1 MASNAQLLLKPSVRV
16 PNAAGSQ
23 SDFLQQLQ
31 SALQGGTPVYNF
43 FSSYHQPLQTFFQ
56 TIATGDD
63 TIWLDGTDQKGNPVL
78 YVQTGKNYFTLSAN
92 ITNTDPIANGTGTN
106 YEPVGVATVT
116 VTIDGF
122 GTHVVAVHNLVYAG
136 IGIGGLAIGTALPS
150 LVRSALQV
158 YRFYAKDISNAVARF
173 LTGNPRQ
180 PPAEAEQTGGDIDS
194 AAASEAALVDE
205 PLPYFASLS
214 VDISPAAVAGAAGG
228 AVLILLMAIL
238 QLTMADVRN
247 YVQFYN
253 VTGQDIQFGIGY
265 LPWGNVSCNGPAPV
279 GQTATIKAVGSP
291 LTAPGVIPDDT
302 VINYAL
308 ITFDNSGSGDS
319 IGYVLEATPSGDFPG
334 FRVAVYVDGA
344 GISTSLY
351 LAFTNDDCND
361 FWQQFNPPQGGVSGT
376 GKETL
381 TMQATHGD
389 YTLAIALNQLSG
401 QSSSPLDAT
410 QGYNFEH
417 LIVLTNGSVPLS

>member
-1 MASNAQLLLKPSVRV
+1 MAV
-16 PNAAGSQ
+16 
-23 SDFLQQLQ
+23 
-31 SALQGGTPVYNF
+31 
-43 FSSYHQPLQTFFQ
+43 
-56 TIATGDD
+56 
-63 TIWLDGTDQKGNPVL
+63 
-78 YVQTGKNYFTLSAN
+78 
-92 ITNTDPIANGTGTN
+92 
-106 YEPVGVATVT
+106 VT

-122 GTHVVAVHNLVYAG
+122 GTHVVTVHNLVYAG

-180 PPAEAEQTGGDIDS
+180 PPAEAEQTGGDINS

-291 LTAPGVIPDDT
+291 LTAPGIIPDDT

-351 LAFTNDDCND
+351 LAFTNDDCN
-361 FWQQFNPPQGGVSGT
+361 
-376 GKETL
+376 
-381 TMQATHGD
+381 
-389 YTLAIALNQLSG
+389 
-401 QSSSPLDAT
+401 
-410 QGYNFEH
+410 
-417 LIVLTNGSVPLS
+417 

>member
-1 MASNAQLLLKPSVRV
+1 M
-16 PNAAGSQ
+16 
-23 SDFLQQLQ
+23 
-31 SALQGGTPVYNF
+31 
-43 FSSYHQPLQTFFQ
+43 
-56 TIATGDD
+56 
-63 TIWLDGTDQKGNPVL
+63 
-78 YVQTGKNYFTLSAN
+78 
-92 ITNTDPIANGTGTN
+92 
-106 YEPVGVATVT
+106 
-116 VTIDGF
+116 
-122 GTHVVAVHNLVYAG
+122 
-136 IGIGGLAIGTALPS
+136 
-150 LVRSALQV
+150 
-158 YRFYAKDISNAVARF
+158 
-173 LTGNPRQ
+173 
-180 PPAEAEQTGGDIDS
+180 
-194 AAASEAALVDE
+194 
-205 PLPYFASLS
+205 
-214 VDISPAAVAGAAGG
+214 
-228 AVLILLMAIL
+228 
-238 QLTMADVRN
+238 
-247 YVQFYN
+247 
-253 VTGQDIQFGIGY
+253 
-265 LPWGNVSCNGPAPV
+265 
-279 GQTATIKAVGSP
+279 GSP